1 MEYFARCGHL
11 DQRIDWPSCGE
22 SLPNHY
28 FKHKKALMMF
38 ENVRQIFQLDSKLDH
53 VRLIVQIRD
62 LEAML
67 PKEPAS
73 LH

>member
-1 MEYFARCGHL
+1 
-11 DQRIDWPSCGE
+11 
-22 SLPNHY
+22 
-28 FKHKKALMMF
+28 MMF
-38 ENVRQIFQLDSKLDH
+38 ENVRRIFQLDSKLDH